1 MKKINKFTDKQY
13 KLTGNKSPL
22 AYMLSSHHSK
32 RANLLYFDEE
42 TGINKPLRY
51 ARNQKSP
58 FEDEQ
63 DGNIIMEPIIFEDG
77 LLHVPKQNQV
87 LQHFLS
93 LHPGNGSIFEE
104 INNAKDAAEELEME
118 NIIIEAQVLARD
130 LSLEKLTT
138 VGRVLLGANVDNI
151 STAELKRDV
160 LVFSR
165 NNPIDFMDILNDP
178 TLQVQEDVVL
188 FFQNGLLQ
196 LRNKQRDVYFNL
208 TSNKKKFLTV
218 PFGEDA
224 ADIVTSYCQTDDGV
238 ETYKLLKR
246 HLKGEGPKIE
256 IANEM
261 KEVKIE
267 KPKKKK
273 KANA

>member
-1 MKKINKFTDKQY
+1 MKKRNKFTDKQY

-32 RANLLYFDEE
+32 RVNLLHFDEE
-42 TGINKPLRY
+42 TGENRALRY

-77 LLHVPKQNQV
+77 LLHVSKQNQV

-130 LSLEKLTT
+130 LSLDKLTT
-138 VGRVLLGANVDNI
+138 IGRVLLGANVDSL

-165 NNPIDFMDILNDP
+165 NQPIAFMDLLNDP
-178 TLQVQEDVVL
+178 TLQVQDDVVQ
-188 FFQNGLLQ
+188 FFSTGLLT
-196 LRNKQRDVYFNL
+196 LKNKQRDVYFSL
-208 TSNKKKFLTV
+208 THNKSKFLTV
-218 PFGEDA
+218 PFGEDPY
-224 ADIVTSYCQTDDGV
+224 DIVASYMQTDEGV

-246 HLKGEGPKIE
+246 QLKGEAPTIE
-256 IANEM
+256 IENTG
-261 KEVKIE
+261 VE

-273 KANA
+273 KAKA